1 MIESFHEY
9 DEDWTSYEE
18 MWEGYFYTNHKYGEA
33 YVIEPI
39 DHDEPPMKRN
49 RIGFIEGEIEGEE
62 VFHLINPIG
71 FK

>member
-1 MIESFHEY
+1 MKNFHEY

-18 MWEGYFYTNHKYGEA
+18 MWEGYFYTRTRYGEG
-33 YVIEPI
+33 YVIEQI
-39 DHDEPPMKRN
+39 DDDEPPTKRN
-49 RIGFIEGEIEGEE
+49 RIGFIEEEIEGEE